1 MSGVLP
7 ERDITTQTSAS
18 GAGSPVSASAMAG
31 QSLQNL
37 GATGEDLKVRS
48 LWRDAFRR
56 LTRNKLSM
64 LGLIIV
70 GFTYV
75 IAIIGPYITPYD
87 YLEQNLMEI
96 SQPPSADHWL
106 GTDNVGRD
114 YLSRMLYAMR
124 TAVLV
129 SIMVPTIS
137 LMIGVLLGTIATYRG
152 GWTDGIIMRV
162 TEVTMIIPVLLF
174 AALINISV
182 KDPVAN
188 FMKSLADRTGWE
200 FLTSTVYVDYVVVF
214 GLLSLI
220 MWESYARLSRGQ
232 VLSLRESDYV
242 LAAESLG
249 ASGRHVMIRHL
260 IPNSLSPLIVAF
272 TFGMSGAMTLEASL
286 SFLGIGIQPPGA
298 SLGSMISSAMT
309 SWRQYPH
316 LIAIPAIVLGVITL
330 AINFLG
336 DGLNDALNPKQADK

>member
-1 MSGVLP
+1 MTSHMP
-7 ERDITTQTSAS
+7 EETMTSTTAPHT
-18 GAGSPVSASAMAG
+18 GAPVSTGNANRSPQTLASSS
-31 QSLQNL
+31 QELR
-37 GATGEDLKVRS
+37 VRS
-48 LWRDAFRR
+48 LWGDAFRR
-56 LTRNKLSM
+56 LMRNKLSM
-64 LGLIIV
+64 VGLVIV
-70 GFTYV
+70 LVTYV

-96 SQPPSADHWL
+96 AQPPSADHWL

-129 SIMVPTIS
+129 SILVPTIS
-137 LMIGVLLGTIATYRG
+137 LVIGVFLGTIAAYRG

-188 FMKSLADRTGWE
+188 FMKSLADRTGWD

-232 VLSLRESDYV
+232 VLSLREADYV

-249 ASGRHVMIRHL
+249 ASGRHVMLRHL

>member
-1 MSGVLP
+1 MTAGNSIG
-7 ERDITTQTSAS
+7 TSTSSPLAA
-18 GAGSPVSASAMAG
+18 AGIQAQPDGS
-31 QSLQNL
+31 
-37 GATGEDLKVRS
+37 TLKVRS

-56 LTRNKLSM
+56 LAGNKLSM
-64 LGLIIV
+64 IGLVIV
-70 GFTYV
+70 LITYT

-87 YLEQNLMEI
+87 YLEQDLMAI
-96 SQPPSADHWL
+96 AQPPSAEHWL

-129 SIMVPTIS
+129 SILVPTIS
-137 LMIGVLLGTIATYRG
+137 LVIGVVLGTIAAYRG
-152 GWTDGIIMRV
+152 GWSDWSIMRV
-162 TEVTMIIPVLLF
+162 TDVVMTIPILLF
-174 AALINISV
+174 AALINISI
-182 KDPVAN
+182 KEPVGRL
-188 FMKSLADRTGWE
+188 MTSLHDRTGWG
-200 FLTSTVYVDYVVVF
+200 FLTNTVYVDYVIVF

-220 MWESYARLSRGQ
+220 MWETYARLARGQ
-232 VLSLRESDYV
+232 VLSLRQADYV
-242 LAAESLG
+242 IAAEALG
-249 ASGRHVMIRHL
+249 GNARHIMLRHL
-260 IPNSLSPLIVAF
+260 IPNALSPLIVAF

-316 LIAIPAIVLGVITL
+316 LIAIPALVLGVITL

-336 DGLNDALNPKQADK
+336 DGLNDALNPKSRGRQG

>member
-1 MSGVLP
+1 MSGVIP
-7 ERDITTQTSAS
+7 ERDLPSQVSVSDPGDLVPAPVDERV
-18 GAGSPVSASAMAG
+18 GLERLGRAG
-31 QSLQNL
+31 
-37 GATGEDLKVRS
+37 EEIKVRS

-64 LGLIIV
+64 LGLVIV
-70 GFTYV
+70 AITYV

-114 YLSRMLYAMR
+114 YLSRLLYAMR

-129 SIMVPTIS
+129 SILVPTIS
-137 LMIGVLLGTIATYRG
+137 LAIGVLLGTIAAYRG
-152 GWTDGIIMRV
+152 RWTDAIIMRV

-182 KDPVAN
+182 KDPVSN
-188 FMKSLADRTGWE
+188 FMRSLSERTGWG

-232 VLSLRESDYV
+232 VLSLRQADYV

-249 ASGRHVMIRHL
+249 ATGRHVMLRHL

-336 DGLNDALNPKQADK
+336 DGLNDALNPRQGGR

>member
-7 ERDITTQTSAS
+7 ERDMVVQAS
-18 GAGSPVSASAMAG
+18 GTNATVSPPPMDER
-31 QSLQNL
+31 SLQAL
-37 GATGEDLKVRS
+37 GQAGEDIKVRS
-48 LWRDAFRR
+48 LWGDAFRR
-56 LTRNKLSM
+56 LMHNKLSM
-64 LGLIIV
+64 LGLFIV
-70 GFTYV
+70 CITYV
-75 IAIIGPYITPYD
+75 IALIGPYITPYD

-129 SIMVPTIS
+129 SILVPTIS
-137 LMIGVLLGTIATYRG
+137 LAIGVVLGTLAAYRG
-152 GWTDGIIMRV
+152 GWTDGIIMRI

-182 KDPVAN
+182 KDPVSN
-188 FMKSLADRTGWE
+188 VMRSLSERTGWS
-200 FLTSTVYVDYVVVF
+200 FLTNSVWVDYVVVF

-232 VLSLRESDYV
+232 VLSLRQADFV

-249 ASGRHVMIRHL
+249 APTRQIMVRHL
-260 IPNSLSPLIVAF
+260 IPNALSPLIVAF

-316 LIAIPAIVLGVITL
+316 LIAIPAVVLGVITL

-336 DGLNDALNPKQADK
+336 DGLNDALNPKQK